1 MPIIT
6 ISLFSGRNQR
16 EKDRLA
22 EAITQ
27 STCQILKIDKKEVII
42 VFQEGSHGN
51 WYSGG
56 VRIWIRAFKRR
67 KNKITRW
74 NTNSGKLSE
83 DPIVT
88 QLRLADE
95 EILEQ
100 MEKTGMNFGEYN
112 ALVSKRHKLYLKYEK
127 LATDNTTRYLISTI
141 RQNILSQIKIS
152 VLEAEIVK
160 LTIRVE
166 NLEKKT

>member
-1 MPIIT
+1 M
-6 ISLFSGRNQR
+6 
-16 EKDRLA
+16 
-22 EAITQ
+22 
-27 STCQILKIDKKEVII
+27 
-42 VFQEGSHGN
+42 
-51 WYSGG
+51 
-56 VRIWIRAFKRR
+56 
-67 KNKITRW
+67 KNEYC
-74 NTNSGKLSE
+74 KLSE
-83 DPIVT
+83 DQIVT

-100 MEKTGMNFGEYN
+100 MEKTGTNFGEYN

-127 LATDNTTRYLISTI
+127 RATDNTTRYLISTI

-152 VLEAEIVK
+152 VLEAELVK